1 MLECGLLAQC
11 INKTTIR
18 NNYWI
23 LFLIFHYQ
31 SSILIFQ
38 HKVNFLFYYVLNK
51 QCRNLTRIAL
61 RYVIK
66 IQVRL
71 NGGHIPYLSN
81 VTLWAVLPSN
91 VIPIRG
97 TRQQNKNN
105 NYILSP
111 TLNMKK
117 PIQKSLKVC
126 HKNPRETSWRSYS
139 LLIQCD
145 PLSGIT
151 FPRNTGQRGK
161 TTEQKQQLYLK
172 SNVV

>member
-1 MLECGLLAQC
+1 MFRSRGNLQRKAL
-11 INKTTIR
+11 
-18 NNYWI
+18 NY
-23 LFLIFHYQ
+23 
-31 SSILIFQ
+31 
-38 HKVNFLFYYVLNK
+38 
-51 QCRNLTRIAL
+51 

-66 IQVRL
+66 SHERI

-81 VTLWAVLPSN
+81 VTLLPVLPSD

-111 TLNMKK
+111 MSDMEK

-126 HKNPRETSWRSYS
+126 HKNPRETKWRSYS

-151 FPRNTGQRGK
+151 FPRNAGQRDK
-161 TTEQKQQLYLK
+161 TTEQKQQLHLK
-172 SNVV
+172 SNVVYIWKNLYRKATIKVCHKNPRETKWRSFSLLI